1 VIFFETSAQHNL
13 APGTDLDRTY
23 HLVQVPLAVLI
34 MLGVGFAQWLKYKH
48 TNMQVVLRKLFIPLL
63 VAVLLTAALLWQF
76 AFEWWE
82 VPRVAL
88 LFAALFATASNADY
102 IVQLGRGKWKQIGS
116 PLAHVGFGLV
126 IFGAVLSTSQKN
138 IISQNQIGDIS
149 TLNESLNNRED
160 LLIMEGDTLKMGKY
174 FVSYRDR
181 YTEGIHVKF
190 RMDYFDQLPRVYAP
204 GEVVFFD
211 GMVFEALEAHE
222 ASELFTD
229 DMEDHWMFIPFPN
242 ERQAKTAKLWESGVP
257 GTKQFTLEP
266 RIQLNEQMGNA
277 PEPDTRHWLHRD
289 LYTHIKWG
297 RVTPP
302 ETDEEGWM
310 GGRSHTMQVG
320 DSMLIGHSLLTVDSL
335 RAIADDEKPDR
346 GLLLKDLAIAAC
358 VQLKNKTE
366 QSNFEP
372 LYIVRDSLVIPDMF
386 EAEAF
391 GIKMRIESFDPNE
404 ETLEMTIWEHLSVRR
419 DFVVMQAVLF
429 PLINVLWLG
438 CILMAIGS
446 GMAVYARWTRD
457 EKSNRKRPI

>member
-1 VIFFETSAQHNL
+1 
-13 APGTDLDRTY
+13 
-23 HLVQVPLAVLI
+23 

-48 TNMQVVLRKLFIPLL
+48 TAIRNVLKKLFIPLL
-63 VAVLLTAALLWQF
+63 ISVLLTAVLLWQF
-76 AFEWWE
+76 SFEWWE
-82 VPRVAL
+82 LPRVAL

-102 IVQLGRGKWKQIGS
+102 IIQLGKGKWRQIGS

-149 TLNESLNNRED
+149 TLNEELNNRED
-160 LLIMEGDTLKMGKY
+160 LLIMEGDTLNIGEY

-181 YTEGIHVKF
+181 YTDGIHVKF
-190 RMDYFDQLPRVYAP
+190 RMDYFEKQPRLYAP

-211 GMVFEALEAHE
+211 GMVFEAIEAHD
-222 ASELFTD
+222 ASERFTD

-242 ERQAKTAKLWESGVP
+242 ERQAKTARLWESGIP
-257 GTKQFTLEP
+257 GEKQFTLEP

-302 ETDEEGWM
+302 ETDENGWM
-310 GGRSHTMQVG
+310 GGRTHTMQVG
-320 DSMLIGHSLLTVDSL
+320 DSMLIGHTLLSVDSL
-335 RAIADDEKPDR
+335 RAINESEKPER
-346 GLLLKDLAIAAC
+346 GLLSKDLAVAAC
-358 VQLKNKTE
+358 VQLKNKTL
-366 QSNFEP
+366 QSKIEP
-372 LYIVRDSLVIPDMF
+372 LYIVRDSLVIPDLF
-386 EAEAF
+386 EAEDF
-391 GIKMRIESFDPNE
+391 GIKVRIESFNPQD
-404 ETLEMTIWEHLSVRR
+404 ETLEMTIWEHISVRR

-429 PLINVLWLG
+429 PLINVLWIG

-446 GMAVYARWTRD
+446 GMAVFARWTRD
-457 EKSNRKRPI
+457 KKTTS